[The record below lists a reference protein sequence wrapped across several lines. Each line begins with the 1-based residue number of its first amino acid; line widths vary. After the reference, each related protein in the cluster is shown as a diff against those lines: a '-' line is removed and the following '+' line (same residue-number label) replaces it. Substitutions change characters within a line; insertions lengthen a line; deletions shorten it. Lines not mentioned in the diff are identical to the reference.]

1 MTRHS
6 LSGLSIGHRL
16 QRRWTV
22 LVALLVVVAAGSAVY
37 RLHGIF
43 GSDDDTSTPGPIG
56 NDVDFNPKHI
66 TLEVFGDPGKVAT
79 INYLDINVQ
88 PQKVTNAQ
96 LPWSL
101 QMVTTQPGAF
111 TNLVAQGNSDMLGCR
126 ITVDGEVKDERTVNT
141 VNAYTFCLVKS
152 A

>member
-6 LSGLSIGHRL
+6 LTGSSIAHRL
-16 QRRWTV
+16 QRRWTL
-22 LVALLVVVAAGSAVY
+22 LVALLVVVAAGSGVY

-43 GSDDDTSTPGPIG
+43 GSHDDTSTPGPIG
-56 NDVDFNPKHI
+56 NDVNFNPKHI
-66 TLEVFGDPGKVAT
+66 TLEVFGVPGKVAT

-88 PQKVTNAQ
+88 PQKVTNAT

-126 ITVDGEVKDERTVNT
+126 ITVDGEIKDERTVNA